1 VAVKLRLIQA
11 RTRSGGALRDHS
23 QESSELPLTANTLA
37 ENPWEKPFAKMFNVK
52 PAKKVCKRAI
62 RKKSTGPH
70 NLMAGIV
77 ARADCGVK
85 RKGYKILW

>member
-1 VAVKLRLIQA
+1 MGKTVRK
-11 RTRSGGALRDHS
+11 
-23 QESSELPLTANTLA
+23 
-37 ENPWEKPFAKMFNVK
+37 KMFNVK
-52 PAKKVCKRAI
+52 PAKKVRKRAL